1 MIRRPINIVR
11 RFTHS
16 HKPSSEN
23 DCSSWYKSED
33 FKVKINNMSNKIDYI
48 HDKVEGGGAIIT
60 GCMIGA
66 GIGFTLPIFIG
77 VFKHFF

>member
-1 MIRRPINIVR
+1 MIRRHINIVR

-16 HKPSSEN
+16 HKPKSEI
-23 DCSSWYKSED
+23 DYTGWYKSED
-33 FKVKINNMSNKIDYI
+33 FKVKIDNMSNKIDDI
-48 HDKVEGGGAIIT
+48 HDKVNSAGSIIT

-66 GIGFTLPIFIG
+66 GIGITVPIIIE

>member
-23 DCSSWYKSED
+23 DCASWYKSEE

-66 GIGFTLPIFIG
+66 GIGITIPIIIE
-77 VFKHFF
+77 VFKRYF

>member
-23 DCSSWYKSED
+23 DCASWYKSEE
-33 FKVKINNMSNKIDYI
+33 FKIKINNMSNKIDYI

-66 GIGFTLPIFIG
+66 GIGITIPIIIE
-77 VFKHFF
+77 VFKRYF